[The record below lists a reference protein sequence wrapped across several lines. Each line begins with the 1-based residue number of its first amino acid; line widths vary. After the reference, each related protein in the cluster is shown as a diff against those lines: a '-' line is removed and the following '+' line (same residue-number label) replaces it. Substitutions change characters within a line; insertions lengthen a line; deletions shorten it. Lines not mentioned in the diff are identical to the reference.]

1 MNKNEPS
8 HKNGSGGWRSYE
20 NGLTIGTRGSEGG
33 EIIRDE
39 EHADGARISLERNT
53 LYNVPFAITCG
64 IYGWMVHTRFF
75 ADEPGAFAAYE
86 QMKTAIT
93 AILELIVHESAVDT
107 VSEAVEQFVEN
118 YP

>member
-1 MNKNEPS
+1 MNINGHTYS
-8 HKNGSGGWRSYE
+8 NGSGGWKPYE
-20 NGLTIGTRGSEGG
+20 QGLTIGRRGSEGG

-39 EHADGARISLERNT
+39 EHSDGARISLERDT

-75 ADEPGAFAAYE
+75 ADEPSALAAYDV
-86 QMKTAIT
+86 MKMSIAT
-93 AILELIVHESAVDT
+93 ILELIVHESAVDT
-107 VSEAVEQFVEN
+107 VNEAVNQFVEN